1 MPYRNYNT
9 RVQQGNSSVP
19 NQNCTT
25 GSALNPAKP
34 IPPMGSKPFP
44 APTQSNTMETNQ
56 TPDSS
61 LTLVSDDTIM
71 QDMLEKSEL
80 NKTKDGKIKKN
91 KHNKKWSKT
100 EKKNY
105 INLRL
110 RRIISPKSPVQI
122 LEELAQQ
129 EQTSI
134 SYNFLEPVSEGRM
147 QFFPCE
153 VTVTGSCPVTFSGTG
168 PSKDIAKNI
177 AAEGA
182 IHAFITNSVKSDNPN
197 IEGEDLADNAPWRAL
212 ASLGLFKLF
221 NDWQSQ
227 GYILPQQF
235 MATPNP
241 VPNIAKADPNNQQ
254 ENFVHNPSKMPE
266 DPTSK
271 HPVMLLN
278 ELYPG
283 TPFEGSIGTV
293 PGNLFHM
300 TVEIQGRSFQGSGR
314 SKKDAKKSCA
324 MAALKSLHDIEYP
337 QS

>member
-9 RVQQGNSSVP
+9 RVQQCNSSGP
-19 NQNCTT
+19 NHHPNTT
-25 GSALNPAKP
+25 ASSLNPAKP
-34 IPPMGSKPFP
+34 IPPTGSKPFP
-44 APTQSNTMETNQ
+44 APTQHNKMDTNQ

-61 LTLVSDDTIM
+61 LILVSDDTNM
-71 QDMLEKSEL
+71 QDISEKSEL
-80 NKTKDGKIKKN
+80 NKTKEGKIKKN
-91 KHNKKWSKT
+91 KNAKKWSKA
-100 EKKNY
+100 EKNNY
-105 INLRL
+105 INIRL
-110 RRIISPKSPVQI
+110 RRMISPKSPVQI

-129 EQTSI
+129 EQTNI
-134 SYNFLEPVSEGRM
+134 SFNFLEPVTENGM

-153 VTVTGSCPVTFSGTG
+153 VIVTGSSPVTFSGTG
-168 PSKDIAKNI
+168 PTKAIAKNI

-182 IHAFITNSVKSDNPN
+182 IHAFITNSVQSDAG
-197 IEGEDLADNAPWRAL
+197 GEDLADNAPWRAL

-235 MATPNP
+235 MATPIP
-241 VPNIAKADPNNQQ
+241 VPNNPKIDTSSQQ
-254 ENFVHNPSKMPE
+254 NSFVHNPSKMPE

-283 TPFEGSIGTV
+283 APFEGSIGTV

-314 SKKDAKKSCA
+314 SKKDAKKNCA
-324 MAALKSLHDIEYP
+324 MAALKSLHDIEYH
-337 QS
+337 QA